1 MMGHTRA
8 ALRPK
13 DILPPQWPRC
23 DPGPRPW
30 EGPALSTPAAERR
43 IDRLLALYE
52 RDHLH
57 PTNRLLHFIAVP
69 LIYLCVVALLAE
81 IPVPQVLESIP
92 GGWNTIAA
100 IPVSIY
106 YLRRSVTAWVIMV
119 LFTALCVG
127 VINLMRHL
135 EVPVWSVALGLLLAL
150 SIVQYI
156 GHRIE
161 GKRPSFFAD
170 VQFLLIG
177 PVWVFQKLLQ
187 PLGLRY

>member
-1 MMGHTRA
+1 MA
-8 ALRPK
+8 ALPTLVPVHGRA
-13 DILPPQWPRC
+13 LS
-23 DPGPRPW
+23 
-30 EGPALSTPAAERR
+30 LSTPAAERR
-43 IDRLLALYE
+43 IDQLLAVYE

-81 IPVPQVLESIP
+81 IPVPEVLESIP

-119 LFTALCVG
+119 LFTALCVA
-127 VINLMRHL
+127 VINLMRVYI
-135 EVPVWSVALGLLLAL
+135 EVPVWSIALSLLFAL
-150 SIVQYI
+150 SIVQFI

-177 PVWVFQKLLQ
+177 PVWVFQKLLR